1 MNKRLVV
8 GIFTLVLAG
17 LAPGA
22 LAGEPAQRAVWIWDS
37 PATVAQ
43 ESAEILGFVEEK
55 GIDVL
60 YLHAPPGFS
69 EGVDLAA
76 FVAAAYSAGV
86 TVYAMA
92 GTPEWSTDTHAFT
105 GWVGEVVDSGL
116 FSGVVADVEPYL
128 LDDWDSKRRNRLIR
142 SYLNSVAA
150 ASAAAGDL
158 PFFAAVPFWWDQ
170 PQFDYR
176 RAPLVEAVID
186 RVSGGVVVMAYR
198 DTAVLIESF
207 AATEVG
213 LAAAQG
219 KTAVVGVETNDVDLE
234 QVTFFGQGEGF
245 MESQL
250 TAVEAGFGGAAGFG
264 GFAIHDLRGY
274 MALQ

>member
-8 GIFTLVLAG
+8 GVFTLVLAG
-17 LAPGA
+17 MAPGA

-43 ESAEILGFVEEK
+43 ESAEILDFIGEK

-69 EGVDLAA
+69 EGDDLAS
-76 FVAAAYSAGV
+76 FVTAAGSAGV

-92 GTPEWSTDTHAFT
+92 GTPEWSTDTAAFT
-105 GWVGEVVDSGL
+105 GWVEEVVASGL

-128 LDDWDSKRRNRLIR
+128 LDDWGSKKRNRLIR

-150 ASAAAGDL
+150 ASGAAGDL

-170 PQFDYR
+170 PEFDYR

-198 DTAVLIESF
+198 DTAELIASF
-207 AATEVG
+207 AAAEVA

-219 KTAVVGVETNDVDLE
+219 KIAVVGVETNEVE
-234 QVTFFGQGEGF
+234 PEYVTFFGKGEGF

-250 TAVEAGFGGAAGFG
+250 AAVEDRFGGAAGFG

-274 MALQ
+274 LALH

>member
-37 PATVAQ
+37 PATLTQ
-43 ESAEILGFVEEK
+43 ESVEILDFVEAK

-69 EGVDLAA
+69 EGGDLAA
-76 FVAAAYSAGV
+76 FVAAADSYGV
-86 TVYAMA
+86 SVYAMA
-92 GTPEWSTDTHAFT
+92 GTPEWSTDTQAFT
-105 GWVGEVVDSGL
+105 GWVEEVVASGL

-128 LDDWDSKRRNRLIR
+128 LDDWGSKKRNRLIR
-142 SYLNSVAA
+142 SYLDSVAA
-150 ASAAAGDL
+150 ASRAAGDL

-170 PQFDYR
+170 PEFDYR
-176 RAPLVEAVID
+176 RAPLVESVID

-198 DTAVLIESF
+198 DTAGLIESL

-219 KTAVVGVETNDVDLE
+219 KTAVVGVETNDVDPAY
-234 QVTFFGQGEGF
+234 VTFFGKGEGF

-250 TAVEAGFGGAAGFG
+250 AAVEDRFGGAAEFG

-274 MALQ
+274 MALR